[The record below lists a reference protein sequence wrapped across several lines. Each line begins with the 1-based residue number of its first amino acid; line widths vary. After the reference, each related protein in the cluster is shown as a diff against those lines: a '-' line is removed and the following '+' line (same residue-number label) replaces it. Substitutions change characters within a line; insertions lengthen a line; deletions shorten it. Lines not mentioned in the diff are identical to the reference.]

1 MNNFFKEILIIL
13 LKVALPIIVVLGIVY
28 ISFNFNFELTPK
40 VMYFALIA
48 VFFVL
53 IFIIPYVYK
62 RVKNNYKN
70 NIATEDMPYEFRK
83 IYMDLYN
90 THIVN
95 LEKMRKKVRWR
106 TVAQFTT
113 FALFFVGYVF
123 GRTGSVLISPTVDAL
138 LLIIGIISFFIGIL
152 LTYLNYKYVKKYKNT
167 YKTEIIADFVKLLND
182 KLAYVPYFTTTSQI
196 QKDYKEANF
205 ENRSFNRFSAD
216 DYIKGNLDT
225 DITIKLVDIHLQN
238 VTGSGRNRHT
248 EEIFQGIFGLS
259 KCNKNINTYIKVSK
273 NKFKLFDNNARLE
286 MDSQEFEKYFDIYS
300 EDKILAM
307 RILTADTMEYLIKFY
322 EKYKLEFEIVFKND
336 KIYLRFFT
344 GPMFEPKIFG
354 NSMDKELLF
363 VYYSILDF
371 VLQVTKKVNKTLQ
384 EIEI

>member
-1 MNNFFKEILIIL
+1 MNNFLKEILLIL

-106 TVAQFTT
+106 TVAQFTA

-216 DYIKGNLDT
+216 DYIEGNLDT

-322 EKYKLEFEIVFKND
+322 EKYKLEFEIVFRND

-371 VLQVTKKVNKTLQ
+371 VLQVTKKINRTLQ
-384 EIEI
+384 DIEI

>member
-13 LKVALPIIVVLGIVY
+13 LKAALPIIVVFGIVY
-28 ISFNFNFELTPK
+28 ISFNFNFEFNPK
-40 VMYFALIA
+40 IMYFIMLA
-48 VFFVL
+48 VFLVAF
-53 IFIIPYVYK
+53 IIIPYIYK
-62 RVKNNYKN
+62 HRKKNYKE
-70 NIATEDMPYEFRK
+70 NIKSEDMPYEFRK

-90 THIVN
+90 THIIN

-106 TVAQFTT
+106 AVAQIIA

-182 KLAYVPYFTTTSQI
+182 KLDYVPYFTTTSQI

-216 DYIKGNLDT
+216 DYIEGNLDT
-225 DITIKLVDIHLQN
+225 DITIELVDIHLQN
-238 VTGSGRNRHT
+238 VTGSGRSRHT

-322 EKYKLEFEIVFKND
+322 EKYKLEFEIVFRND

>member
-1 MNNFFKEILIIL
+1 MNNFLKEILLIL

-106 TVAQFTT
+106 TVAQFTA

-123 GRTGSVLISPTVDAL
+123 GKTGSVLISPTVDAL